1 MSGRFWLA
9 VAFFTALPLAAF
21 PRIGNAQAA
30 PSGHHL
36 LITVA
41 HDAARDA
48 ATHDGISPSGWG
60 DVYRDDRRGRL
71 AVQAIARRFSL
82 DFEEGWQIES
92 LNVYCAMLKAPS
104 DADVADLTRQLAK
117 EPRIDSVQAVA
128 DYEVQATP
136 GRDYR
141 ELQRIEHL
149 TRPLA
154 RADGG
159 RGITLGIIDTAVDL
173 DHPDLAGQVGRVIAL
188 TGDRPPA
195 LRHGTAVAGVI
206 AAAGHAEPGGDQGI
220 VGIAP
225 HADVIVFAACWQST
239 GAQEAARCNS
249 FTIASALSR
258 AIDERVDVLNMSLAG
273 PFDPLVA
280 RLVAA
285 AHAQG
290 MVIVAADPQRAGFR
304 YPAGLPGVLAVREGG
319 AVEPTEP
326 NTVYRSPVDVISTA
340 PAGAYD
346 FFGGVSMS
354 TAVVSGTVAL
364 LRKLDRA
371 HQSKELADAFRRLDR
386 APDTLACVHGTR
398 AGC

>member
-1 MSGRFWLA
+1 MIGRPWLA
-9 VAFFTALPLAAF
+9 MAVPALLALAGF
-21 PRIGNAQAA
+21 APVGKAQTES
-30 PSGHHL
+30 SGQYL

-48 ATHDGISPSGWG
+48 ATHDGIAPSGWG

-71 AVQAIARRFSL
+71 VAQAIARRFSL
-82 DFEEGWQIES
+82 DFEQGWQIAA
-92 LNVYCAMLKAPS
+92 LNVYCAMLRAPS
-104 DADVADLTRQLAK
+104 DADVTHLARRLAN
-117 EPRIDSVQAVA
+117 ESRIDSVQPVV
-128 DYEVQATP
+128 DYEAQAAN
-136 GRDYR
+136 GRNYR
-141 ELQRIEHL
+141 DLQRIEHL
-149 TRPLA
+149 TEPLVE
-154 RADGG
+154 ADGG
-159 RGITLGIIDTAVDL
+159 QGITLGIIDTAVDL
-173 DHPDLAGQVGRVIAL
+173 DHPDLSGQVGRLIEL
-188 TGDRPPA
+188 TGSRPPA

-206 AAAGHAEPGGDQGI
+206 AAAGEGNQGI

-225 HADVIVFAACWQST
+225 RAEVIVLAACWQAT
-239 GAQEAARCNS
+239 GTQEAARCNS

-280 RLVAA
+280 RLVDA

-290 MVIVAADPQRAGFR
+290 MVIVAADPQRAGFG
-304 YPAGLPGVLAVREGG
+304 YPAGLPGVLAVREGI
-319 AVEPTEP
+319 AADPAEP
-326 NTVYRSPVDVISTA
+326 NTVYRMPSDVISTA
-340 PAGAYD
+340 PQGAYD

-371 HQSKELADAFRRLDR
+371 HETKELADAFRRLDR
-386 APDTLACVHGTR
+386 SPGTMACMHDAG